1 MENTNLQMTRGDDF
15 KITYQ
20 IETAN
25 DINITEAIFTIKKK
39 TIDQNSLFQKTITA
53 LSTPALGTPVPS
65 GEGLWTYSFI
75 IDIAPNDTKDLSFGK
90 YMYDL
95 QIEYAGGLT
104 LTVIKPSVFEIMEE
118 VTWGS

>member
-1 MENTNLQMTRGDDF
+1 MKNTDLQMTRGDDF

-20 IETAN
+20 IETAS
-25 DINITEAIFTIKKK
+25 DITITEAIFTIKKK
-39 TIDQNSLFQKTITA
+39 TIDQNSLIQKTIS
-53 LSTPALGTPVPS
+53 LSGPVTS

-75 IDIAPNDTKDLSFGK
+75 IEIVPDDTKDLSFGK

-95 QIEYAGGLT
+95 QIKYAGGLT

-118 VTWGS
+118 VTWGN